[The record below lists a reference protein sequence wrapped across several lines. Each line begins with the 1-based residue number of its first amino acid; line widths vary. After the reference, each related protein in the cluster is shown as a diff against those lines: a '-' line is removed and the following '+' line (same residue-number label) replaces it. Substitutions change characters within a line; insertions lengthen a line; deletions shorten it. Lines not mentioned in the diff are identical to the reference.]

1 MKKIIIAFDGKHFSE
16 GAFEFA
22 SRLNDLNP
30 VLLTGVFLSSM
41 DYAAMWSVTGGM
53 GGPVY
58 IPMPV
63 ETDMNAVEESIR
75 RFEKRCRG
83 NNIDYRIHKDT
94 DGIALAELRKESRFA
109 DLMIISSEL
118 FFDDFGNHEPN
129 DYLKDA
135 LHNAEC
141 PVILV
146 PEAFDFPDNIIL
158 AYDGSESSVYAIKQ
172 FAYLFPELCCRETL
186 LVYASNQLDG
196 SFPDEIQ
203 MEELVSRHFND
214 LTLFKLDASPR
225 KYFTNWLRDKKGTVL
240 VAGAFGR
247 SGLSELFKKSFITEV
262 IKEHRTPVFIAHR

>member
-22 SRLNDLNP
+22 RRLNDLNP
-30 VLLTGVFLSSM
+30 VLLTGVFLSSI
-41 DYAAMWSVTGGM
+41 DYTAMWSVGGM

-63 ETDMNAVEESIR
+63 EADNEAIEESIR
-75 RFEKRCRG
+75 HFEKKCR
-83 NNIDYRIHKDT
+83 NNSIDYRIHKDT
-94 DGIALAELRKESRFA
+94 DGIALTELRKESRFA
-109 DLMIISSEL
+109 DLLILSSEL
-118 FFDDFGNHEPN
+118 FFDDVHGDAPN
-129 DYLKDA
+129 DYHKDA

-146 PEAFDFPDNIIL
+146 PEKFDFPDNIIL

-172 FAYLFPELCCRETL
+172 FTYLFPELCCRETL

-214 LTLFKLDASPR
+214 LTLFKLDANPR
-225 KYFTNWLRDKKGTVL
+225 KYFSAWLREKKGTIM

-247 SGLSELFKKSFITEV
+247 SGLSELFRKSFITEV